1 MDRRNPR
8 GHGEVMHGAAWLQS
22 ADLLKCI
29 LVRGQ
34 TKFRARTLQDI
45 AQVRVGARLNGVTP
59 SRSVDDHNV
68 GRHDQGKL
76 ACFQAQIYKGSGI

>member
-1 MDRRNPR
+1 MDHRNP
-8 GHGEVMHGAAWLQS
+8 HGDWEVMRGAAWLRS

-29 LVRGQ
+29 LVRAQ
-34 TKFRARTLQDI
+34 AKFRARTLQDI

-68 GRHDQGKL
+68 GRHD
-76 ACFQAQIYKGSGI
+76 